1 MQLTAYV
8 PFIEAWA
15 ENSKTS
21 FAIVSGVLPPAVG
34 AFFGWFLPVM
44 MRWLSRYQG
53 ATTRSR
59 LDRAVVAR
67 YFAFLMISQLFLF
80 TLIGVIF
87 SKFDIQ
93 VDHIDVADIPSFHK
107 IR

>member
-1 MQLTAYV
+1 
-8 PFIEAWA
+8 
-15 ENSKTS
+15 
-21 FAIVSGVLPPAVG
+21 
-34 AFFGWFLPVM
+34 M

-67 YFAFLMISQLFLF
+67 YFAFLMISQLFLC

-87 SKFDIQ
+87 SKQ
-93 VDHIDVADIPSFHK
+93 CLSLLRGPVVIDATMFTDSVQEIVTQIGRGSSFNE
-107 IR
+107 IVQNLDSALFSPL